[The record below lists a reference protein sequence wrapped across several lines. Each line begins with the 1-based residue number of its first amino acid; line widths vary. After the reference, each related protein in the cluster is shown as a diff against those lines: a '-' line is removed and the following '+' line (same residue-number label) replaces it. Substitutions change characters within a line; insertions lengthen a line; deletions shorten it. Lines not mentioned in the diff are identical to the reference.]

1 MTPSID
7 PARLRVVFDRVE
19 QMIERRWEI
28 PVRIS
33 DVPNPFTG
41 DLDGEVILV
50 DHDLDIEDA
59 VFILIH
65 LFGHTVQWNVS
76 ERARQIGFAKPGETV
91 WTEEALQEVA
101 DYEAEACRYSLQLLH
116 EAGIRDLDQWVSDFA
131 ACDTAY
137 LMHFYRTGEKLA
149 FRSFWRADAA
159 LLEPLAIPS
168 FQPTRWLSR
177 YDGTVV

>member
-1 MTPSID
+1 MSEID
-7 PARLRVVFDRVE
+7 PARLRAVFDRVE
-19 QMIERRWEI
+19 ALIERRWHI

-41 DLDGEVILV
+41 DLDGEQILV

-76 ERARQIGFAKPGETV
+76 ERAREIGFAKPGEIQ
-91 WTEEALQEVA
+91 WTEAALAELA
-101 DYEAEACRYSLQLLH
+101 EYEREACRYSLQLLH
-116 EAGIRDLDQWVSDFA
+116 DAGVRDLDQWVSDFA

-137 LMHFYRTGEKLA
+137 LMHFYRTGEKRP
-149 FRSFWRADAA
+149 FRSFWQAGAPR
-159 LLEPLAIPS
+159 LEPLAIPPFS
-168 FQPTRWLSR
+168 PTRWLSR
-177 YDGTVV
+177 YDGTVI